1 MSLIETKTSKNLG
14 VITIA
19 NPPMN
24 FLPLEVLESLV
35 EGFNSLKYNPEV
47 EVIIITGQGIS
58 FVAGVDVKFIH
69 ASAMSGDREAVSN
82 LLTKMH
88 KAFNEMNGGQKP
100 VIAAVNGYC
109 FGGGLELALACDYIV
124 CSTAPTVQFSCPE
137 ISLGIIP
144 GLGATQRLPRR
155 IDPKYALRMLLGGR
169 SFTVDAVTAKQIKLV
184 DEVIEGDFIGGIKSF
199 AAQILSGYIP
209 RQNGRDLSVCES
221 CTFNHFDRL
230 TQEEFLEFAN
240 GNPKSA
246 AELVY
251 KVVRDGGVAN
261 LQEALFNVELPAL
274 LSCLFGEDAKEGL
287 SAFVEK
293 RKPVFK
299 SVIGQKQVMTLPATS
314 SEKNSTI
321 EVPREYAL
329 LPPWE
334 KEEYQMLR
342 DTVREFVDRELK
354 WEKVRQMEEKEEIP
368 RELLSKMGEIG
379 FFGVAFSE
387 EYGGTGLGKIGVCIL
402 ADELTYAHPA
412 TAVVLGAHS
421 SLGCEAIYLFGNED
435 QKQRY
440 LVPGIKGEKIGAL
453 VTTEPGVGSDVGG
466 MKTLAKKVD
475 GGWRLNGSKQFVT
488 SGEIADFIVTFAQTD
503 PLGGNKTLAAFIVDS
518 TPELRSKMKRER
530 KMGIHASKTNSFP
543 LEEIFVPDANLL
555 GEVGNGFKMV
565 MNIFNHSRVTVAASS
580 IGFIRRAIDEAVKYS
595 KNRMLFGEPMYM
607 KQLTQVALAEME
619 VMRFSVESA
628 VLQAA
633 WRVDRG
639 LDVRN
644 EAAAVKYFGPESA
657 KRAVDMSV
665 QLHGGSGYISDYPI
679 EMFYRDV
686 RIFPL
691 FEGTSQI
698 QLLTI
703 AKEMIKSRIL

>member
-1 MSLIETKTSKNLG
+1 MAEVVARVSGNLG
-14 VITIA
+14 IIKFS
-19 NPPMN
+19 NPPFN
-24 FLPLEVLESLV
+24 FLTSQML
-35 EGFNSLKYNPEV
+35 EGFSAHLDQLYVDNKVKAIVVTSEGN
-47 EVIIITGQGIS
+47 TFS
-58 FVAGVDVKFIH
+58 AGVDIRFIH
-69 ASAMSGDREAVSN
+69 SMAKAGDGGAVEALLKNLHRRFDLMSSG
-82 LLTKMH
+82 K
-88 KAFNEMNGGQKP
+88 KP
-100 VIAAVNGYC
+100 VIAAVNGMC
-109 FGGGLELALACDYIV
+109 WGGGLELVLACNYILV
-124 CSTAPTVQFSCPE
+124 PKDPQMVSFACPE
-137 ISLGIIP
+137 IDYAIIT

-155 IDPKYALRMLLGGR
+155 VDPKAALKMLLGGKR
-169 SFTVDAVTAKQIKLV
+169 AGVNAEQAHSMGLV
-184 DEVIEGDFIGGIKSF
+184 DEIVSEEDFGEGVNNFVNRVLSGEVKIPSDRNLPRPDFQGLSKDEF
-199 AAQILSGYIP
+199 AAFAD
-209 RQNGRDLSVCES
+209 RQPAFAAYLINSVVSNGLKKPMPEAW
-221 CTFNHFDRL
+221 
-230 TQEEFLEFAN
+230 LE
-240 GNPKSA
+240 
-246 AELVY
+246 
-251 KVVRDGGVAN
+251 
-261 LQEALFNVELPAL
+261 VELPAL
-274 LSCLFGEDAKEGL
+274 LNSLFTPDALEGL
-287 SAFVEK
+287 SSFVEK
-293 RKPVFK
+293 RKPSFSLVVGK
-299 SVIGQKQVMTLPATS
+299 KES
-314 SEKNSTI
+314 SDP
-321 EVPREYAL
+321 VVVGYAEI
-329 LPPWE
+329 PPWE

-342 DTVREFVDRELK
+342 DTVREFVGRELK

-379 FFGVAFSE
+379 FFGTAFPE
-387 EYGGTGLGKIGVCIL
+387 EYGGAGLGKIGVCIL

-488 SGEIADFIVTFAQTD
+488 NGEIADFIVVFAQTD

-518 TPELRSKMKRER
+518 TPELRSKMKREK
-530 KMGIHASKTNSFP
+530 KMGIHASRTNSFP
-543 LEEIFVPDANLL
+543 LEDMFVPDKNLL
-555 GEVGNGFKMV
+555 GEVGNGFKML

-580 IGFIRRAIDEAVKYS
+580 IGFIRRAIDEAINYS

-619 VMRFSVESA
+619 VMRFAVESA